1 MLFLSTFENKID
13 SKGRISIP
21 APFRSTLARSNGG
34 LVLYPNM
41 LKPYIEGCDTNRMGQ
56 YAEAADQL
64 DQSSEDAE
72 AYFAMMASAREMRI
86 DSDGRIM
93 LTEDLIE
100 HAGLLPLENAL
111 FAGRGKAFEIWQP
124 ARYHDHNKAIKT
136 RVSKTGMP
144 RIDLKSASREGN

>member
-13 SKGRISIP
+13 AKGRISIP
-21 APFRSTLARSNGG
+21 APFRNALARSNGG

-41 LKPYIEGCDTNRMGQ
+41 LKPFIEGCDTNRMAQ

-93 LTEDLIE
+93 LTEELIAC
-100 HAGLLPLENAL
+100 AGLTDDAL

-124 ARYHDHNKAIKT
+124 ERYREHNQTIKT
-136 RVSKTGMP
+136 RVSQTGMP
-144 RIDLKSASREGN
+144 RIDLKSASKEGD